1 MGLLNSALQ
10 IGRSAILSYQGA
22 LHTVGNNISN
32 AGSPDHTRL
41 TPDLDPIQGS
51 LINGQ
56 LQPGAGV
63 AFTDIQ
69 RNIDEALETRMRHA
83 IGTQESSLAQRDAL
97 AQIEVAFDSTTGAD
111 VGTRLAD
118 FFHLFDELQNT
129 PDDPA
134 VRDLVLSGGTSL
146 ANSLRGLR
154 RQLGSLGE
162 GLDGQ
167 IAAVV
172 TSANDVAQ
180 EIARL
185 NGQITVDEAGRR
197 GEATALRDRR
207 DALLRK
213 LSEYFDVTVRQQ
225 PNGGINVYIGSEA
238 LVQGGT
244 SRGLTTTTQSDG
256 EFRRT
261 TVRFADTGQAIVVRG
276 GKIGGLI
283 TARDEQAY
291 GRIQRVD
298 ELAAGLILAVNEIH
312 ADGQGL
318 EGFRQVTGAR
328 DLLAIDVPLNASTA
342 GLESTPK
349 TGSFYITVLDDATQ
363 TPVAHRIDVTLDGS
377 TSATTLAS
385 LVQAINDQVSGVTAA
400 VTPDNRLSVTAETG
414 SSFTFGYDG
423 QVSRPDTS
431 GVLAALGVNT
441 FFSGTDAR
449 DITVNPALTAAPSL
463 IAAGSAFLSGDGAN
477 AGRLAEL
484 DSTKLDVFGGVSA
497 TAAYGSI
504 ANAVAVASGDANAD
518 VDAAQAVHSSLQAQ
532 RESISGVNLDEEA
545 IALLKFERS
554 FQGAARFVTVVDQ
567 LLGEVVAL
575 IR

>member
-41 TPDLDPIQGS
+41 TPDLQPIQGS

-69 RNIDEALETRMRHA
+69 RNIDEALEGRMRHA
-83 IGTQESSLAQRDAL
+83 IGAAESSVAQRDAL
-97 AQIEVAFDSTTGAD
+97 AQIEVAFDDASGAD
-111 VGTRLAD
+111 VGTRMSD

-134 VRDLVLSGGTSL
+134 VRDLVVSGGSNL

-154 RQLGSLGE
+154 QQLGTLG
-162 GLDGQ
+162 GAIDDQ
-167 IAAVV
+167 IAQVV
-172 TSANDVAQ
+172 TFANDAAK

-185 NGQITVDEAGRR
+185 NGQITSDEAGRR

-213 LSEYFDVTVRQQ
+213 LSEFFDVTVRQQ
-225 PNGGINVYIGSEA
+225 PNGGINVYVGSEA
-238 LVQGGT
+238 LIQGGT
-244 SRGLTTTTQSDG
+244 SRGLTTTTASDG

-261 TVRFADTGQAIVVRG
+261 TVRFADTNQAIVVRG
-276 GKIGGLI
+276 GRIGGLI
-283 TARDEQAY
+283 KARDEQAY

-298 ELAAGLILAVNEIH
+298 DLAAGIISEVNRIH

-318 EGFRQVTGAR
+318 DGLRQVTGAQ
-328 DLLAIDVPLNASTA
+328 DLLAGDVSLDSPTA
-342 GLESTPK
+342 GLVEQPK
-349 TGSFYITVLDDATQ
+349 SGSFYITVLDDATH

-377 TSATTLAS
+377 TTATTLDS
-385 LVQAINDQVSGVTAA
+385 LVQNINDNVPGVTAS
-400 VTPDNRLSVTAETG
+400 VTPDKRLFIKADAG

-423 QVSRPDTS
+423 QDVRPDTS

-441 FFSGTDAR
+441 FFAGRDAR
-449 DITVNPALTAAPSL
+449 DIEVNAALKVSPAL
-463 IAAGSAFLSGDGAN
+463 IAAGSVFLSGDGTN

-484 DSTKLDVFGGVSA
+484 ATTKLDALEGLSTSGF
-497 TAAYGSI
+497 YGSI
-504 ANAVAVASGDANAD
+504 SNAVAVAAGDANTE
-518 VDAAQAVHSSLQAQ
+518 VDATQAVHSSLQAQ

-545 IALLKFERS
+545 IALLKYERS